1 VIIVCQATQTEGQQ
15 KKRLLKKII
24 YTMMPKAPLLYTI
37 MFRENG
43 AREKERAG
51 EKNPHVAKNYVTNFL
66 RKN

>member
-1 VIIVCQATQTEGQQ
+1 
-15 KKRLLKKII
+15 
-24 YTMMPKAPLLYTI
+24 MMPKAPLLYTI

-51 EKNPHVAKNYVTNFL
+51 EKNPHVAKNYVTKFL